1 MAVVLN
7 EKEILEKKV
16 AALIMKEEQTV
27 ASLCNEHDR
36 MVWSDTRNLKLLAA
50 KNLGN
55 QVVLATKRS

>member
-16 AALIMKEEQTV
+16 AALIMKEEHTV
-27 ASLCNEHDR
+27 GSLCNEHDK
-36 MVWSDTRNLKLLAA
+36 MVWSDTRNMKLLAV

-55 QVVLATKRS
+55 QVVLAT